1 MEIIK
6 VKGMMCEGCE
16 RRIENALSEI
26 KDIKN
31 VEANHKDGIVKIECD
46 GKLDYSKI
54 VAQIED
60 LGFEVE

>member
-16 RRIENALSEI
+16 RRIINALSEI
-26 KDIKN
+26 KGIKN

-46 GKLDYSKI
+46 EKLDHSEI
-54 VAQIED
+54 ITQIQD
-60 LGFEVE
+60 LGFEVV